1 MIYTETIL
9 VILLMQNVHSTPL
22 DIVAGKSGEEQVKEA
37 IDRAEKESELAAK
50 ESIKTVAKAKVETQ
64 HFILKPVDLKE
75 TLDKKVEE
83 LSKLHE
89 KHKDKQNEDSKT
101 PDKDLSKL
109 TKSESDVILSKLAT
123 SNEVSK
129 FTKTDVELEKL
140 AKAGDIKDLSKD
152 TDIKE
157 YIFKDTNKDNVK
169 AKVSN
174 EDVVKENAALEDES
188 DKKMVDMAKKLN
200 NLVLKFQKKMGRLA
214 THSEK
219 SETLISAASQLTDN
233 KDGES
238 TVKSI
243 RGKPMSHAPIDLTA
257 LRNALGLAHLKP
269 SSKLVE
275 APGKTSYKEDTKL
288 EDRLAMEAE
297 EEKKFS
303 NGDTYDE
310 NGENNEDKDGE
321 KSVASSLSPKEQASQ
336 EMQSYNA
343 LISSESN
350 RELSQIQE
358 EITKATQ
365 SSMGQVSVVG
375 QKETVNTET
384 PSYQNLG
391 GGFGG
396 SLGSLSGGLGG
407 LGELGSANSGE
418 QFQSLQA
425 AATEGLDGLSGTSEI
440 SQQSPNGPVASQQQ
454 VSIEGQQPIEVGGSQ
469 EPVEMGT
476 MGSNVNPFNSGSL
489 QMDNMQQQSQQFA
502 NGQSPMDLTGQQGN
516 DPNIAFKKSKITHR
530 KNEIRRQ
537 QVQKNKRN

>member
-269 SSKLVE
+269 SSKFE